1 MAAGR
6 WWRLLRRWP
15 PNQSVVMVSLEDAE
29 ALLVEVHSPTS
40 PPRTVREVRALVLR
54 RSRRVKAS
62 EVQIQVRV
70 LDDNGRG
77 VLAVGGAMGGVPLT
91 FEQADR
97 LTTALTRLGDDDEG
111 DYGHLDPLDR
121 PPRIRPLRNFL
132 IEDDELPEQSGLGQ
146 DLPPDERRQLAE
158 TTAATINH
166 TLAMLFLRL
175 GPPPEDIARDTRP
188 VTSGGGG
195 AHQ

>member
-1 MAAGR
+1 
-6 WWRLLRRWP
+6 
-15 PNQSVVMVSLEDAE
+15 VVVSLEDAE
-29 ALLVEVHSPTS
+29 ALLLEVHGPTS
-40 PPRTVREVRALVLR
+40 TPLTVRAVRALVGR
-54 RSRRVKAS
+54 RSRRVNPS

-70 LDDNGRG
+70 VEDNGRG
-77 VLAVGGAMGGVPLT
+77 VLALGGAVDGAPLT
-91 FEQADR
+91 FEQRDR
-97 LTTALTRLGDDDEG
+97 LTTAVMRAIDDDEG

-132 IEDDELPEQSGLGQ
+132 IEDDELPEQSGFGQ

-175 GPPPEDIARDTRP
+175 GPPPDDIARDTRP